1 MKAIEPSQG
10 PVMSGGLAGEDKKS
24 LPTRA
29 DLVGSSLRENPD
41 APGQYVGY
49 TRNPPLVSSGA
60 GSGRKDRD

>member
-1 MKAIEPSQG
+1 
-10 PVMSGGLAGEDKKS
+10 MSGGLAGEDKKS